1 MITSKTENIYF
12 EWLTA
17 EDMHET
23 SKKWLSELQ
32 FIKDEHLF
40 FQDLITTYTLQ
51 IIDFKNFSDTKEIID
66 VLNKSQKQNN
76 ELIEEVIL
84 HEKELELMVDGI
96 NDLKKEKAYKKRH
109 RQLLKNISSYLYD
122 FKKVKT
128 QLFSIVKD
136 VMKKEKQQRLLD
148 KR

>member
-17 EDMHET
+17 EDMHEN

-32 FIKDEHLF
+32 FVKDEHLF

-51 IIDFKNFSDTKEIID
+51 IIDFEDFSDTKEIVD
-66 VLNKSQKQNN
+66 ALNRSQKKNN
-76 ELIEEVIL
+76 ELIEAVL
-84 HEKELELMVDGI
+84 NHEKDLEIMVDGI
-96 NDLKKEKAYKKRH
+96 DDVKKEKHYKKLH
-109 RQLLKNISSYLYD
+109 RQLLTSVSEYLYD
-122 FKKVKT
+122 YKKVKT